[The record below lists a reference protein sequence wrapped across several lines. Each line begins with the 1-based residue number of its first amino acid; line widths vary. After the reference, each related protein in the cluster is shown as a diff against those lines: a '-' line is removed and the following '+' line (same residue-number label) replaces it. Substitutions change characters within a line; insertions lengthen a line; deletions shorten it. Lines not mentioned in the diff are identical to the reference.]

1 MENSFQKAYEK
12 ITKEDESFDLKFSSK
27 RIQCGGCLFIASL
40 ALSLLFWVNA
50 SNVFAIV
57 ATVIIFFATYNIQ
70 NITEKITVKPG
81 EGVIFSG
88 NQLPF
93 ADVQKLGIMKAVG
106 GSSAYVIAV
115 SHGEQIKMSG
125 YVGESLAEA
134 IADEI
139 KVSSGKEWI

>member
-12 ITKEDESFDLKFSSK
+12 ITKEDGSFDLKFSSK
-27 RIQCGGCLFIASL
+27 RAQCGGCLFIASL

-70 NITEKITVKPG
+70 NITEKITVKPR

-88 NQLPF
+88 NKLPF
-93 ADVQKLGIMKAVG
+93 ADVQKLGIMK
-106 GSSAYVIAV
+106 GSSAYVLAV

-139 KVSSGKEWI
+139 KAASGKEWI

>member
-1 MENSFQKAYEK
+1 M
-12 ITKEDESFDLKFSSK
+12 KFSSK
-27 RIQCGGCLFIASL
+27 RAQCGGCLFIASL

-70 NITEKITVKPG
+70 NITEKITVKPR

-93 ADVQKLGIMKAVG
+93 ADVQKLGIMK
-106 GSSAYVIAV
+106 GSSAYVLAV

-139 KVSSGKEWI
+139 KAASGKEWS